1 MAAPVWCPEE
11 RRPESSFTVAPVNGF
26 TGTVTFTA
34 NSDDA
39 SLAAT
44 YAFTPTTV
52 TTSGTT
58 NFVLYAFVSN
68 ATTSNG

>member
-1 MAAPVWCPEE
+1 M
-11 RRPESSFTVAPVNGF
+11 NGF

-34 NSDDA
+34 TSDDA

-58 NFVLYAFVSN
+58 NFVLYAFVSD
-68 ATTSNG
+68 ATTSKGQQSV